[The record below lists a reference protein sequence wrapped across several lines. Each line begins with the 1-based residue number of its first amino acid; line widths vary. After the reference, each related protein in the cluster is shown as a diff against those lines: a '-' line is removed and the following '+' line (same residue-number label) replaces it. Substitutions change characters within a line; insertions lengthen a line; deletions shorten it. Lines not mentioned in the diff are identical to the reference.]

1 MKEKKNLLQA
11 MARRHFKERPDI
23 PGNLSNLELIER
35 YRLDRDGMLNLNDEL
50 QVLSPSTNRNYSLS
64 SLSQVLTTLW
74 YLATGT
80 IQLKNA
86 DMHFV
91 SQPTVSRVIAKVTD
105 ALTSPDF
112 CNRYINF
119 PSTQLELNE
128 VKQEFYGKTKFPKAA
143 GVIDGTHI
151 QIQAPTFEE
160 AY

>member
-1 MKEKKNLLQA
+1 
-11 MARRHFKERPDI
+11 MARRHFKERQDI
-23 PGNLSNLELIER
+23 LGNLELIER

-80 IQLKNA
+80 IQLNNA
-86 DMHFV
+86 DMHCV

-105 ALTSPDF
+105 ALSFITF
-112 CNRYINF
+112 NR
-119 PSTQLELNE
+119 QELQFIHPFSNS
-128 VKQEFYGKTKFPKAA
+128 
-143 GVIDGTHI
+143 DNI

-160 AY
+160 ASYVNRMGYHSIITQLVFDANYKILDVVERWLVN